1 MLEVTGHGKDE
12 ADGWAWRVLKNW
24 LVGEM
29 RRVDLINDDDDDNVE
44 VRLDH
49 YLAIAYSTYLAIVYC
64 HT

>member
-1 MLEVTGHGKDE
+1 MEVDPMGIVNMTHGSRS
-12 ADGWAWRVLKNW
+12 WFTRNH
-24 LVGEM
+24 
-29 RRVDLINDDDDDNVE
+29 DDDDDNVE

>member
-12 ADGWAWRVLKNW
+12 ADGHGGVLKNW

-29 RRVDLINDDDDDNVE
+29 RCVDLINDDDDDNVE

-49 YLAIAYSTYLAIVYC
+49 YLAIAYSTYLAIVYR